1 MCAAMLRFLV
11 SRGAMLAAVTPEL
24 LLPVAE
30 FRQWRLAQL
39 HTQLEVSCCPY
50 RKSHRTEWLGP

>member
-1 MCAAMLRFLV
+1 MLRFLV

-39 HTQLEVSCCPY
+39 HTQLEVSCCP
-50 RKSHRTEWLGP
+50 HRMSDTAEWLGP